1 MINEHDIQDWE
12 IIAIPVKLNKLTEG
26 DFFSV
31 LGDNRV
37 FNLLCV
43 ANQITF
49 AETEEIF
56 NSFALPNFMEVFQCK
71 LK

>member
-1 MINEHDIQDWE
+1 MINEHDIKDWE
-12 IIAIPVKLNKLTEG
+12 IFAIPVKLNKLTEG

-37 FNLLCV
+37 FKVLCV

>member
-1 MINEHDIQDWE
+1 MINEHDIKDWE
-12 IIAIPVKLNKLTEG
+12 IFSIPVKLNKLTAG

-37 FNLLCV
+37 FKVLCV